1 MRMSI
6 KIRFRRKQRCSLTTK
21 IMKLKNLLSGLLAVL
36 TVPITPLLLAC
47 LFTTT
52 AVGQQPPR
60 PPRPP
65 SVQGQTPIGTMNGE
79 PVTANDLILMINTDS
94 PFMPPLDGS
103 PAPILQQFENQYPAN
118 PTATPSA
125 PVIPPKPPAPGFSEQ
140 ITNLMRTGQEWLF
153 RSVLDTIIRP
163 LMPILTF
170 LAWMIASFVLIVA
183 FIRRFHDN
191 RGLGPEQLV
200 AWGIRT
206 VIFMVIIGA
215 SPFIIDAITITG
227 KFFARPMRG
236 YNRQLVTEFDE
247 KMKQYVKNNFA
258 VEDPNELLAERLPNG
273 EPGMVGIITDKESS
287 VKDITSQMNILGWD
301 MPRMFTFMVIGQNII
316 KFGAIF
322 LSVAGLFIL
331 IGLKLTAPVLSAFGF
346 DEKFANQIFYP
357 FCWGVGT
364 FALAFPI
371 VKEVTLYICYGIGL
385 LALSIYNG
393 ESVFSLDPT
402 TATIITNG
410 NYDPASSALIVTA
423 MFFVSSLCFILVPW
437 LSYRVLRGQVYE
449 GVSQVSMGW
458 MLSTLGTALETYGVV
473 AGAALH
479 RQAENTQIQGIYNA
493 EQAAAK
499 KALEAANQSTDA
511 RLVSSV
517 AGVEGGLVT
526 NLGQIRANQVTQTL
540 LAEANKTFGIASSSA
555 ATRREITGMQAEA
568 QGVQDGRIFDA
579 AKETNLRSQGM
590 LQNFGMMKYEF
601 IPGGTSIAGT
611 TVPIRKGVELYDWS
625 HGQHVMQEANK
636 RMNSTTL
643 DNAASH
649 NTNTQNVADQKVEAS
664 NTYQSEINRAY
675 ETQASQNIAAIDRGS
690 GIAASSSRQGA
701 GIQLSGIR
709 RSADMEK
716 VANQLNFE
724 GRTEAAAI
732 NQTAAT
738 EAARLRMVSTVVTGF
753 FRDMDRRL
761 DEMKP
766 KY

>member
-1 MRMSI
+1 
-6 KIRFRRKQRCSLTTK
+6 
-21 IMKLKNLLSGLLAVL
+21 MKLKNTFVGTAAALTFLLASCL
-36 TVPITPLLLAC
+36 FAC
-47 LFTTT
+47 LFSTT
-52 AVGQQPPR
+52 AAGQQPPR

-65 SVQGQTPIGTMNGE
+65 RVEGQTPIGTMNGQ
-79 PVTANDLILMINTDS
+79 PVTANDLILTINPDS

-103 PAPILQQFENQYPAN
+103 PAPVLQQFENQYPAN
-118 PTATPSA
+118 PTATPQTV
-125 PVIPPKPPAPGFSEQ
+125 PVIPPKPPAPSFSEQ

-170 LAWMIASFVLIVA
+170 LAWIIASFVLIVA
-183 FIRRFHDN
+183 FVRRFHDN
-191 RGLGPEQLV
+191 RGMGPEQLV
-200 AWGIRT
+200 AWGVRT
-206 VIFMVIIGA
+206 IVFMVVIGA
-215 SPFIIDAITITG
+215 SPFVIDALTVTG
-227 KFFARPMRG
+227 KFFARPIRG
-236 YNRQLVTEFDE
+236 YNSSLIAEFDE

-273 EPGMVGIITDKESS
+273 EPGLVGIITDKNST
-287 VKDITSQMNILGWD
+287 VKDITSEMNMLGWD

-331 IGLKLTAPVLSAFGF
+331 IGLKLAAPVLSAFGF

-357 FCWGVGT
+357 FCWGVAT

-371 VKEVTLYICYGIGL
+371 VKAVTLYVCYSIGL
-385 LALSIYNG
+385 LALSVYNG
-393 ESVFSLDPT
+393 EALFSLDPT
-402 TATIITNG
+402 TATIITNN

-423 MFFVSSLCFILVPW
+423 LFFVSSLCFILVPW

-458 MLSTLGTALETYGVV
+458 MLSSLGTALETYGLV

-526 NLGQIRANQVTQTL
+526 SLGQIRANQVTQTL

-555 ATRREITGMQAEA
+555 ATRREITGTLAEA
-568 QGVQDGRIFDA
+568 EGTREARTFDGKKEVELRGQG
-579 AKETNLRSQGM
+579 NLER
-590 LQNFGMMKYEF
+590 FGMKTYEF
-601 IPGGTSIAGT
+601 TPGGSSIAGT
-611 TVPIRKGVELYDWS
+611 SVPVRAGQELFDWARDK
-625 HGQHVMQEANK
+625 HPIQEVN
-636 RMNSTTL
+636 RQMDSTTRANVSL
-643 DNAASH
+643 QNN
-649 NTNTQNVADQKVEAS
+649 NTEIVAGKKIEAS
-664 NTYQSEINRAY
+664 NTYQGEINKAY
-675 ETQASQNIAAIDRGS
+675 EAQASQNIAAIDQGT

-709 RSADMEK
+709 RSADMERA
-716 VANQLNFE
+716 ANQLNFE
-724 GRTEAAAI
+724 GRTEAASI
-732 NQTAAT
+732 NQTAAM

-761 DEMKP
+761 EEMKP

>member
-1 MRMSI
+1 MKVQFISRGTAAA
-6 KIRFRRKQRCSLTTK
+6 LTF
-21 IMKLKNLLSGLLAVL
+21 LLTSCLF
-36 TVPITPLLLAC
+36 AC

-52 AVGQQPPR
+52 AVGQRPPR

-65 SVQGQTPIGTMNGE
+65 RVEGQTPIGTMNGQ
-79 PVTANDLILMINTDS
+79 PVTANDLILTINSDS

-103 PAPILQQFENQYPAN
+103 PAPVLRQFENQYPAN
-118 PTATPSA
+118 PTATPSG
-125 PVIPPKPPAPGFSEQ
+125 PVLPPKPAAPSFSEQ

-153 RSVLDTIIRP
+153 RSVLDTIIKP

-170 LAWMIASFVLIVA
+170 LAWTIASFVLIVA

-206 VIFMVIIGA
+206 IVFMVVIGA
-215 SPFIIDAITITG
+215 GPFIIDALTVTG
-227 KFFARPMRG
+227 KFFARPIRG
-236 YNRQLVTEFDE
+236 YNSSLVAEFDE

-258 VEDPNELLAERLPNG
+258 VEDPNALLAERLPNG
-273 EPGMVGIITDKESS
+273 EPGLVGIITDKESS
-287 VKDITSQMNILGWD
+287 VKDITSEMNVLGWD
-301 MPRMFTFMVIGQNII
+301 MPRMLTFMVIGQNII

-331 IGLKLTAPVLSAFGF
+331 IGLKLAAPVLSAFGF

-357 FCWGVGT
+357 FCWGVAT

-371 VKEVTLYICYGIGL
+371 VKEVTLYVCYGIGL

-393 ESVFSLDPT
+393 EAVFSLDPT
-402 TATIITNG
+402 TATIITNN

-423 MFFVSSLCFILVPW
+423 LFFVSSLCFILVPW

-449 GVSQVSMGW
+449 GVTQVSMGW
-458 MLSTLGTALETYGVV
+458 MLSSLGTALETYGLV

-511 RLVSSV
+511 RFVSSV

-526 NLGQIRANQVTQTL
+526 SLGQIRANQVTQTL

-568 QGVQDGRIFDA
+568 EGTREARTFDGWKEAALRGQG
-579 AKETNLRSQGM
+579 NLER
-590 LQNFGMMKYEF
+590 FGMKTYEF
-601 IPGGTSIAGT
+601 TPGGSSIAGT
-611 TVPIRKGVELYDWS
+611 SVPIRTGQELFDWARDK
-625 HGQHVMQEANK
+625 HPIQEVNK
-636 RMNSTTL
+636 RMDSTTRDTVTL
-643 DNAASH
+643 QN
-649 NTNTQNVADQKVEAS
+649 NNTQIVADKKIEAS
-664 NTYQSEINRAY
+664 NTYQGDINKAL
-675 ETQASQNIAAIDRGS
+675 ESQASESIAAINRGS
-690 GIAASSSRQGA
+690 GIAAQSSRQGA

-709 RSADMEK
+709 RSADMER

-724 GRTEAAAI
+724 GRTEAASI
-732 NQTAAT
+732 NQTAAM
-738 EAARLRMVSTVVTGF
+738 EAARLRMVSAVVTGF

-761 DEMKP
+761 EEMKP